1 MASLALRAMQL
12 NEYDVQRGM
21 KRQVSALLRRARNP
35 RALAAMPMMNALCA
49 EMGTANPVAAL
60 ERVVFAVF
68 EGDDPATAMLRDA
81 ILLADFAADTTNSD
95 LARRSGVSRR
105 HFQRRRAEAVAA
117 IAQFARGIVERSHTE
132 PHARVESAGPAAARA
147 PFERERHACLDARD
161 RDSVLEMRSIA
172 GNLVRLSETR
182 EQRTMALDL
191 RADANVRLGR
201 REEAIEHAAML
212 SPGARRLLAARLAL
226 LDGDYGAALQLAR
239 AASSLLGERNGE
251 RQRCFALISQ
261 AQLELP
267 GEWRPSPQEAGFSRD
282 LWARVAVDVE
292 RARHLVRDRDWRE
305 AERIACASH
314 RCAQIRSF
322 AELEARSAAVMQA
335 VALARCD
342 FDGARRWRAR
352 AVAQLLSTHDRLLA
366 SGLFA
371 GAQARNELGLDP
383 LLTSVLYDRLTLVV
397 PQMRGDQDAQTAAV
411 CELLGCLV
419 AGVMPQS
426 RRARPLADAA
436 AAVRR
441 SDSAFA
447 HYAGPL
453 VDAIHETLAL
463 ALTALSGKTW
473 AEVFEALGDPLGEVL
488 VRLRPVARRTI
499 AVVTVPSQ
507 SAPLDHFKLDDERS
521 GARGD
526 AGEALADL
534 RIRLVSV

>member
-1 MASLALRAMQL
+1 
-12 NEYDVQRGM
+12 
-21 KRQVSALLRRARNP
+21 
-35 RALAAMPMMNALCA
+35 MPMMNALCA

-68 EGDDPATAMLRDA
+68 EGGDPATAMLRDA
-81 ILLADFAADTTNSD
+81 ILMADFAAETTNSD
-95 LARRSGVSRR
+95 LARQSGVSRR

-117 IAQFARGIVERSHTE
+117 IAQFARGVVERSHHE
-132 PHARVESAGPAAARA
+132 AQAWVEAAGPPAARV
-147 PFERERHACLDARD
+147 PFERERRACLDARD

-191 RADANVRLGR
+191 RAEANVRLGR
-201 REEAIEHAAML
+201 REEAIEHAALL

-226 LDGDYGAALQLAR
+226 LEGDYGAALQQAR

-267 GEWRPSPQEAGFSRD
+267 GEWRPSPEEAGFSRD

-292 RARHLVRDRDWRE
+292 RARHLVRDGDWRE
-305 AERIACASH
+305 AERIAGASH

-342 FDGARRWRAR
+342 FDDARRWRAR
-352 AVAQLLSTHDRLLA
+352 AVARLLSTQDRLLA

-383 LLTSVLYDRLTLVV
+383 LLTSVIFDRLTLVV
-397 PQMRGDQDAQTAAV
+397 PQMRGENDAQAATV
-411 CELLGCLV
+411 CELLGSLI
-419 AGVMPQS
+419 AGVVPQCNFMP
-426 RRARPLADAA
+426 PLAA
-436 AAVRR
+436 AATAVRQ

-447 HYAGPL
+447 HYAAPL
-453 VDAIHETLAL
+453 LDAIHETLAL

-488 VRLRPVARRTI
+488 IQLRPVARRTI

-507 SAPLDHFKLDDERS
+507 SAPLDHFKLDDEWS

-526 AGEALADL
+526 SGEALADL
-534 RIRLVSV
+534 RFRLVSV

>member
-1 MASLALRAMQL
+1 
-12 NEYDVQRGM
+12 
-21 KRQVSALLRRARNP
+21 
-35 RALAAMPMMNALCA
+35 MPMMNALCA

-81 ILLADFAADTTNSD
+81 ILMADFAADTTNSD

-117 IAQFARGIVERSHTE
+117 IAQFARGIVERGHTN
-132 PHARVESAGPAAARA
+132 RTCGSKGPAAGARA
-147 PFERERHACLDARD
+147 PFERERRACLDARD

-172 GNLVRLSETR
+172 GNLGRLSETR

-226 LDGDYGAALQLAR
+226 LDGDYGAALQQAR

-267 GEWRPSPQEAGFSRD
+267 GEWRPSPEEAGFSRD

-292 RARHLVRDRDWRE
+292 RARHLVREGDWRE
-305 AERIACASH
+305 AERIGCASH

-322 AELEARSAAVMQA
+322 AELEARSAAVLQA

-352 AVAQLLSTHDRLLA
+352 AVAQLLSTQDRLLA

-383 LLTSVLYDRLTLVV
+383 LLTGVLYDRLTLVV
-397 PQMRGDQDAQTAAV
+397 PQMRGEDDAQAAAV

-419 AGVMPQS
+419 AGVVPQC
-426 RRARPLADAA
+426 RRTRPLADAA

-453 VDAIHETLAL
+453 VDAIHEMLAL

-473 AEVFEALGDPLGEVL
+473 AELFEALGDPLGEVL
-488 VRLRPVARRTI
+488 IRLRPVARRTI

-526 AGEALADL
+526 SGEALADL
-534 RIRLVSV
+534 RFRLISV

>member
-1 MASLALRAMQL
+1 MASLALRAVQP

-49 EMGTANPVAAL
+49 EMGTPNPVAAL

-68 EGDDPATAMLRDA
+68 DGDDPATAMLRDA
-81 ILLADFAADTTNSD
+81 ILMSDFAADATNSD
-95 LARRSGVSRR
+95 LARRCGVSRR

-117 IAQFARGIVERSHTE
+117 IAQFARGIVERRRQGTH
-132 PHARVESAGPAAARA
+132 PRVETAAPAAART
-147 PFERERHACLDARD
+147 PFERERRACLDARD

-172 GNLVRLSETR
+172 GNLMRLAETH
-182 EQRTMALDL
+182 EQRAAASGL

-201 REEAIEHAAML
+201 REEAIEHAAAL

-226 LDGDYGAALQLAR
+226 LDGNPSAALQHAR
-239 AASSLLGERNGE
+239 AASSLLGERDGE

-261 AQLELP
+261 AQLGLP
-267 GEWRPSPQEAGFSRD
+267 GEWRPSPEEAGFSRD

-292 RARHLVRDRDWRE
+292 RARHFVRDGNWRE
-305 AERIACASH
+305 AERIARASH
-314 RCAQIRSF
+314 RCAQNRSF

-342 FDGARRWRAR
+342 FDDARRWRAR
-352 AVAQLLSTHDRLLA
+352 AVAQLLPTQDRLLA
-366 SGLFA
+366 CGLFA
-371 GAQARNELGLDP
+371 GAPARNELGFDA

-397 PQMRGDQDAQTAAV
+397 PQMRGENDAQVVAV

-419 AGVMPQS
+419 AAAVPQW
-426 RRARPLADAA
+426 RGTRPLADAA
-436 AAVRR
+436 AAVVE

-453 VDAIHETLAL
+453 ADPVQETLAL
-463 ALTALSGKTW
+463 ALTALSGKMW
-473 AEVFEALGDPLGEVL
+473 AEVFAALGDPLGEVL
-488 VRLRPVARRTI
+488 IRLRPVARRTI

-521 GARGD
+521 GSRGD
-526 AGEALADL
+526 SGEALADL
-534 RIRLVSV
+534 RFRLVSV